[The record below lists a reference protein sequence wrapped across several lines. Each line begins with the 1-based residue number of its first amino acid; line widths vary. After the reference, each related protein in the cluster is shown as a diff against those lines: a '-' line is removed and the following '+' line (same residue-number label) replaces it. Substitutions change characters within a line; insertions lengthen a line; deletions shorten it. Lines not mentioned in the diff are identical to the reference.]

1 MGAETAMPTYRMRA
15 KIKRGHVKLDVKTD
29 LPSTE
34 ADVTVIVEPVK
45 EDEAVDEKGWP
56 IGFFERFAGALA
68 DNPIQRWPEGDFEKR
83 KPFDDLPA

>member
-1 MGAETAMPTYRMRA
+1 MGTETAMPTYRMRT

-45 EDEAVDEKGWP
+45 EEEAVDEKGWP
-56 IGFFERFAGALA
+56 IGFF
-68 DNPIQRWPEGDFEKR
+68 DNVIGSVKDIRRWPQGEFEKR
-83 KPFDDLPA
+83 KPL